1 MIAQAFEKSYYVHEK
16 KYTFSRKPE
25 KAESLFTG
33 WFEIYSM
40 FIVMACS
47 LSWNN
52 LQDFVF
58 FTSTPTG
65 GRKTMSTRF
74 PLRLFALPV
83 AFALFLGLGQGIAW
97 AEPKG
102 FNLLEELEQ
111 ALVSLA
117 DKVRPAVVSLSPY
130 VPPSPSIRKQ
140 DSLNKGRPNNAGAGV
155 IIDAENGYI
164 ATNSHVVRSSDKI
177 QVTLF
182 GGKKVVGHVVGTDDD
197 TDLAVVK
204 IPVES
209 SLTSVQ
215 FGDSS
220 ALRVGQMVVA
230 VGNPYGL
237 SETMTMGIIS
247 GLNRENV
254 NLSRYEDFIQTD
266 ASINPGNS
274 GGPLLNIRGE
284 VIGINTAII
293 NYAQNIG
300 FSIPANI
307 VKRITTQLLENGEV
321 RRGWLGVGIE
331 VVKPEL
337 AAKVDVPEG
346 NGVLINSV
354 FEGDPAE
361 RAGLRVGDIILKI
374 GGVAVNSPT
383 RMIRII
389 GVISPGQTIQL
400 DILRDG
406 KPQTIPV
413 KLDNY
418 PKKNSK
424 QASLSNPHEKFPALG
439 IELEPASGEID
450 NSDKGLVIKEV
461 IIGSVAESKGLK
473 PGDKILAV
481 NGDSIM
487 SHTQYENIIGKI
499 QQGASVFLLLTRNEK
514 KFHLTLVREN

>member
-1 MIAQAFEKSYYVHEK
+1 MR
-16 KYTFSRKPE
+16 T
-25 KAESLFTG
+25 L
-33 WFEIYSM
+33 
-40 FIVMACS
+40 
-47 LSWNN
+47 L
-52 LQDFVF
+52 
-58 FTSTPTG
+58 
-65 GRKTMSTRF
+65 
-74 PLRLFALPV
+74 PLRRFV
-83 AFALFLGLGQGIAW
+83 ISAFLILFLLSGQGIAL
-97 AEPKG
+97 AESQG
-102 FNLLEELEQ
+102 FKLLEELEQ

-140 DSLNKGRPNNAGAGV
+140 DSLDKGRPNNAGAGV
-155 IIDAENGYI
+155 IIDGKKGYI
-164 ATNSHVVRSSDKI
+164 VTNSHVVRNSDKI

-197 TDLAVVK
+197 TDLAVVRV
-204 IPVES
+204 PVENP
-209 SLTSVQ
+209 LASVQ

-220 ALRVGQMVVA
+220 GLRVGQMVVA

-274 GGPLLNIRGE
+274 GGPLLSIRGE

-300 FSIPANI
+300 FSIPSNI

-331 VVKPEL
+331 VVRPEI
-337 AAKVDVPEG
+337 AAKADVPEG
-346 NGVLINSV
+346 KGVLINSV

-374 GGVAVNSPT
+374 GGIAVNSPT
-383 RMIRII
+383 RMIRIV

-400 DILRDG
+400 DIIRDG
-406 KPQTIPV
+406 KTQTIPV

-418 PKKNSK
+418 PKKNPK
-424 QASLSNPHEKFPALG
+424 QASLSNPQEKFPVLG
-439 IELEPASGEID
+439 IELEPASGEIETED
-450 NSDKGLVIKEV
+450 GLIIKEI

-473 PGDKILAV
+473 PGDIILAV

-487 SHTQYENIIGKI
+487 SHEHYENIIGKI
-499 QQGASVFLLLTRNEK
+499 KQGGTVFLLLTRNEK
-514 KFHLTLVREN
+514 KFHLTLVLEN